1 MTKIPKNDIVD
12 LAYQFFKRIQDDD
25 FEYIYRGFFSQKM
38 SKKILSLAETNV
50 KKVVDKTALRN
61 RIYFIMIEGLQN
73 VTKHQEQPEENSEEP
88 SPLDVNEETG
98 MFAIQRNKEK
108 YFVTTGNLVKKNDE
122 IELRSKLDQ
131 INLLEKAQ
139 LKKLHKEM
147 LYNGT
152 LTDKGGA
159 GLGLI
164 EMARKSGNRLLYDF
178 KNVDDASS
186 FFYFR
191 TEIPQQTKNTTQVPS
206 INNERSIDD
215 VKVLH
220 QRMEDE
226 NVLINFNGQFH
237 RDNILSLLSI
247 IRGQMNVNAA
257 SKKVYNIMVEMLQNI
272 SKHTNDIPGSKKNR
286 GIFILSF
293 KNDAFILTSGN
304 LVFRKFIDPLT
315 ESLEATNAMSDAELH
330 EHYNSIL
337 MDFENVTETKTGLGL
352 VDIRIKS
359 NNKIRYSF
367 KVLDDEMAF
376 FTLQTAVLT
385 K

>member
-1 MTKIPKNDIVD
+1 
-12 LAYQFFKRIQDDD
+12 
-25 FEYIYRGFFSQKM
+25 
-38 SKKILSLAETNV
+38 
-50 KKVVDKTALRN
+50 
-61 RIYFIMIEGLQN
+61 
-73 VTKHQEQPEENSEEP
+73 
-88 SPLDVNEETG
+88 
-98 MFAIQRNKEK
+98 MFAKQRSKEK
-108 YFVTTGNLVKKNDE
+108 YYVTTGNLVKKDDE
-122 IELRSKLDQ
+122 IELRAKLDQ
-131 INLLEKAQ
+131 INLLEKSQ

-178 KNVDDASS
+178 KDIDDGSS

-206 INNERSIDD
+206 INNEKSIDD

-247 IRGQMNVNAA
+247 IRGQMNVNVA

-286 GIFILSF
+286 GIFILSY
-293 KNDAFILTSGN
+293 KEGNFILTSGN
-304 LVFRKFIDPLT
+304 LVFQKFIAPL
-315 ESLEATNAMSDAELH
+315 SASIDKTNAMSESELH
-330 EHYNSIL
+330 EHYNNIL
-337 MDFENVTETKTGLGL
+337 MDFGNVTETKTGLGL

-359 NNKIRYSF
+359 NNKINYTFER
-367 KVLDDEMAF
+367 LEEDMAF
-376 FTLQTAVLT
+376 FTLQVAVLSAKNPIT
-385 K
+385 KIV